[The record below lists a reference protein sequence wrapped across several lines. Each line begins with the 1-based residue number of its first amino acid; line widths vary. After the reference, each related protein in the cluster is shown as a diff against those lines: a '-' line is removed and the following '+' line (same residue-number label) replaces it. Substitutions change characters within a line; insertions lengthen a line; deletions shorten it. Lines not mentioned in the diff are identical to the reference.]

1 MKTKNQKRKSTK
13 NFTKEAEEAIEVVDE
28 EIRESHVSMTTT
40 EITKIDKNID
50 HCLEIYLKKQ
60 PTTSA

>member
-28 EIRESHVSMTTT
+28 EIRESHVSMITT

-50 HCLEIYLKKQ
+50 RCLEIYLKKQ